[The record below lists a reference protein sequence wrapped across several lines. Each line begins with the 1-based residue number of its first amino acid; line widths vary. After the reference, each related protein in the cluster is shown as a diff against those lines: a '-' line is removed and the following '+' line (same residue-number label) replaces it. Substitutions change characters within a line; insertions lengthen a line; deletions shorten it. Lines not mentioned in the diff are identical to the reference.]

1 MEKLDKRTR
10 ILMAA
15 EILFAEQGFEG
26 TSTRQIARK
35 AGANMAMIS
44 YYYGSKEGVF
54 MEIVSNRIA
63 DFTIELKSI
72 RDNQLSPM
80 EKLIRVV
87 DGYTNRILSNIPF
100 HRMMQRELSMA
111 QRPEM
116 FSQIK
121 EAMLANL
128 NVIENIVNEGIA
140 NGHFR
145 PVDVRMLIASIM
157 GTISNVVI
165 FPFKITAGSKL
176 DINHDE
182 DRKILSDRLILHLNN
197 LLKTY
202 LTPQ

>member
-72 RDNQLSPM
+72 RDDQRSPM
-80 EKLIRVV
+80 EKLTRVV